1 MFWFYAIKLALLS
14 AVALWA
20 IRVQLRCDR
29 LRCERDLLIALERLG
44 GAGRLSAIA
53 FEAGLTMREADV
65 AAERLRQSGIL
76 ATAPD
81 EATTSLRSQSIL
93 RWAV

>member
-1 MFWFYAIKLALLS
+1 MSRKKKPKASASRLAC
-14 AVALWA
+14 ALP
-20 IRVQLRCDR
+20 

-44 GAGRLSAIA
+44 GAGQLVAIA